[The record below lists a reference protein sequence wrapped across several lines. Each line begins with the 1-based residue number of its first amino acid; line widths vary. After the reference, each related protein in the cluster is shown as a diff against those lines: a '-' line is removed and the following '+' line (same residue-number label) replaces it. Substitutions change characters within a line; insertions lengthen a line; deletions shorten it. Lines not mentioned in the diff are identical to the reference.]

1 MDERKDPMK
10 YRMKFLM
17 RLLEFVSGDDL
28 SLIVLKGHLAIDE
41 ELVSLIARHLN
52 YPDALDDAHLTF
64 FHRVYLAKAM
74 YYRSENMWIWT
85 SLIKLNKVRNHL
97 SHTLEAAELKTK
109 ATEFIDS
116 IQGFSYGDSTIE
128 ERMRHALIFICGALT
143 TVADED
149 S

>member
-85 SLIKLNKVRNHL
+85 SLIKFDLRVRVWVFF
-97 SHTLEAAELKTK
+97 EAVY
-109 ATEFIDS
+109 D
-116 IQGFSYGDSTIE
+116 
-128 ERMRHALIFICGALT
+128 
-143 TVADED
+143 
-149 S
+149 